1 MNALAWLPPF
11 GTVAGEVARA
21 GLVTLFLLVLF
32 AIGEA
37 WRHWGDPPAEWTRK
51 LAHVGAGV
59 VTAAF
64 PWLFAWHG
72 TVLLLAFGFAGIVF
86 GTRRLGWLQSIHGV
100 ERRSEGG
107 IYYPVAIYLLF
118 LFAGDRPVFYL
129 ISLLVL
135 MVSDSL
141 AALLGS
147 EYGKAIYHVE
157 TDRRSVEGS
166 AVFLLTTF
174 LAVHLPLLLATDTGR
189 WAAVLIAAQIAL
201 TVTIFEGISPGGSDN
216 LVVPLATYFLLTI
229 MTPKPAEHIAQQLAA
244 QLVITLLV
252 ALLAW
257 RFRFLALS
265 SSMGLA
271 LVVYGAYA
279 LGGSEWTLAPA
290 LAVLWFAA
298 FYLVARKVE
307 PDAGA
312 GYHIRTLFYVAGVP
326 TLLFFANNAVEHA
339 FGLRNALPNVRM
351 TVPDPL
357 YVPYVGAVAAQ
368 LLIVLYAHLQR
379 VPEEHRRS
387 SNGIAAFGA
396 VLGFL
401 VVVPV
406 GLGVGA
412 AGVDAW
418 GMTAGGAV
426 CAVICAVSLALYLTV
441 RRMEAWPKVAPW
453 DLRLQ
458 SLSTATATV
467 LVLPA
472 HLWTLGVL

>member
-1 MNALAWLPPF
+1 MNGLLDWMPPF

-21 GLVTLFLLVLF
+21 GLVTAFLLMLF
-32 AIGEA
+32 VAGEA
-37 WRHWGDPPAEWTRK
+37 WRHFGKPPAEWTRK

-64 PWLFAWHG
+64 PWLFAWHW
-72 TVLLLAFGFAGIVF
+72 TVLLLAFGFAGIIF

-118 LFAGDRPVFYL
+118 LLAGDRPVFYL

-147 EYGKAIYHVE
+147 EYGKAIYTVE
-157 TDRRSVEGS
+157 TDRRSLEGS

-189 WAAVLIAAQIAL
+189 GAAVLIAAQIAL

-216 LVVPLATYFLLTI
+216 LVVPLATYFLLAI
-229 MTPKPAEHIAQQLAA
+229 MTPRPAEHIAKQLAA

-257 RFRFLALS
+257 RFPILALS
-265 SSMGLA
+265 SAMGLA

-279 LGGSEWTLAPA
+279 LGGAEWTVAPG
-290 LAVLWFAA
+290 LAVLCFAL
-298 FYLVARKVE
+298 FYVVARRAE
-307 PDAGA
+307 PEAGA
-312 GYHIRTLFYVAGVP
+312 GYHIRTLFYVAGLP
-326 TLLFFANNAVEHA
+326 MLLLFANNAYERMLPV
-339 FGLRNALPNVRM
+339 LRAAA
-351 TVPDPL
+351 PDPL
-357 YVPYVGAVAAQ
+357 YVPFVGVVMAQ
-368 LLIVLYAHLQR
+368 LMIVMFAHLQR
-379 VPEEHRRS
+379 VPAERRRTP
-387 SNGIAAFGA
+387 NRLAALAAVAAFG
-396 VLGFL
+396 
-401 VVVPV
+401 VVVPA
-406 GLGVGA
+406 GLGVGVE
-412 AGVDAW
+412 GVTRW
-418 GMTAGGAV
+418 GMMIA
-426 CAVICAVSLALYLTV
+426 AVISLVSLGLYLSV
-441 RRMEAWPKVAPW
+441 RRMAAWPKVAPW

-458 SLSTATATV
+458 TLSTAAATA
-467 LVLPA
+467 LMLPL
-472 HLWTLGVL
+472 HLWRMGVL

>member
-1 MNALAWLPPF
+1 MNGLLDWMPPF
-11 GTVAGEVARA
+11 GTLPGELARA
-21 GLVTLFLLVLF
+21 GLVSLFLLLLF

-37 WRHWGDPPAEWTRK
+37 WRHFGDPPAEWTRK
-51 LAHVGAGV
+51 LAHFGAGA
-59 VTAAF
+59 VTAVF
-64 PWLFAWHG
+64 PWLFAWHW
-72 TVLLLAFGFAGIVF
+72 TVLILAFGFAGIIF
-86 GTRRLGWLQSIHGV
+86 GTRRLGLLQSIHGV
-100 ERRSEGG
+100 ARRSEGG
-107 IYYPVAIYLLF
+107 IYYPIAIYLLF
-118 LFAGDRPVFYL
+118 LLAGDRPVFYL

-147 EYGKAIYHVE
+147 EYGKAIYTVE
-157 TDRRSVEGS
+157 TDRRSLEGS
-166 AVFLLTTF
+166 VVFLLTTF
-174 LAVHLPLLLATDTGR
+174 LAVHLPLLLATDTSR

-216 LVVPLATYFLLTI
+216 LVVPVATYILLTM
-229 MTPKPAEHIAQQLAA
+229 MTPKPAEHIAKQLAA
-244 QLVITLLV
+244 QMVITLLV

-279 LGGSEWTLAPA
+279 LGGAEWTIAPA
-290 LAVLWFAA
+290 VAVLWFAA

-326 TLLFFANNAVEHA
+326 TLLFFANNAVEHT
-339 FGLRNALPNVRM
+339 FTRFLPA
-351 TVPDPL
+351 PDPL

-401 VVVPV
+401 VVVPIGLAV
-406 GLGVGA
+406 GPS
-412 AGVDAW
+412 
-418 GMTAGGAV
+418 GMSARGMMVEGLL
-426 CAVICAVSLALYLTV
+426 CAVICMVSLALYLAV
-441 RRMEAWPKVAPW
+441 RRMAAWPKVAPW

-458 SLSTATATV
+458 SLSTALATA
-467 LVLPA
+467 LVLPV
-472 HLWTLGVL
+472 HLWRQGVL

>member
-1 MNALAWLPPF
+1 MNALLAWLPPF
-11 GTVAGEVARA
+11 GTVAGEAARA
-21 GLVTLFLLVLF
+21 GLVTAFLLVLF
-32 AIGEA
+32 AAGEA
-37 WRHWGDPPAEWTRK
+37 WRRLGHPRAEWTRK

-72 TVLLLAFGFAGIVF
+72 TVLLLAFGFAGIMVA
-86 GTRRLGWLQSIHGV
+86 TRRLGWLQSIHGV

-107 IYYPVAIYLLF
+107 LYYPLAIYLLF
-118 LFAGDRPVFYL
+118 VLAGDRPVFYL

-147 EYGKAIYHVE
+147 EYGRAIYQVE
-157 TDRRSVEGS
+157 TDRRSLEGS

-189 WAAVLIAAQIAL
+189 WASVLIAAQVAL

-216 LVVPLATYFLLTI
+216 LVVPLATYFLLAM
-229 MTPKPAEHIAQQLAA
+229 MTPHTAEHIARQLAA

-252 ALLAW
+252 GLLAW

-265 SSMGLA
+265 SAMGLA

-279 LGGSEWTLAPA
+279 LGGEAWVLAPA
-290 LAVLWFAA
+290 LAVLCFAA
-298 FYLVARKVE
+298 FYLVARRME
-307 PDAGA
+307 PEAMA

-326 TLLFFANNAVEHA
+326 TLLFFANN
-339 FGLRNALPNVRM
+339 GLERLFPAIRAIA
-351 TVPDPL
+351 PDPL

-368 LLIVLYAHLQR
+368 LMIVLFAHLQR
-379 VPEEHRRS
+379 VPADRRRS
-387 SNGIAAFGA
+387 PNRLAAFSG

-401 VVVPV
+401 IVVPIGLAV
-406 GLGVGA
+406 GPSGISAWRVMIA
-412 AGVDAW
+412 AILCLA
-418 GMTAGGAV
+418 
-426 CAVICAVSLALYLTV
+426 SLALYLTV
-441 RRMEAWPKVAPW
+441 RRMPAWPRVAPW

-458 SLSTATATV
+458 AMSVALATA
-467 LVLPA
+467 LVLPL
-472 HLWTLGVL
+472 HLWRFGP

>member
-1 MNALAWLPPF
+1 MNVAWLPAF

-21 GLVTLFLLVLF
+21 GLVTAFLLVLF
-32 AIGEA
+32 VAGEA
-37 WRHWGDPPAEWTRK
+37 WRHWGSPPAEWTRK

-64 PWLFAWHG
+64 PWLFAWHW
-72 TVLLLAFGFAGIVF
+72 TVLLLAFGFAGIIF

-100 ERRSEGG
+100 ARRSEGG
-107 IYYPVAIYLLF
+107 IYYPIAIYLLF
-118 LFAGDRPVFYL
+118 LIAGDRPVFYL

-147 EYGKAIYHVE
+147 EYGKAIYQVE
-157 TDRRSVEGS
+157 TDRRSLEGS

-216 LVVPLATYFLLTI
+216 LVVPLATYFLLSI
-229 MTPKPAEHIAQQLAA
+229 MTPRPAEHIAKQLAA

-252 ALLAW
+252 GLLAW

-265 SSMGLA
+265 SAMGLA

-279 LGGSEWTLAPA
+279 LGGAEWTIAPG
-290 LAVLWFAA
+290 LAVLCFAG
-298 FYLVARKVE
+298 FFLVARRME
-307 PDAGA
+307 PEAGA

-326 TLLFFANNAVEHA
+326 TMLFFVNNIVERV
-339 FGLRNALPNVRM
+339 FPEVKVN
-351 TVPDPL
+351 TPDPL
-357 YVPYVGAVAAQ
+357 YVPYVGVVAAQ
-368 LLIVLYAHLQR
+368 LMIALFAHLLR
-379 VPEEHRRS
+379 VPGDRRRS
-387 SNGIAAFGA
+387 PNGLAAFGGI
-396 VLGFL
+396 LGFIL
-401 VVVPV
+401 VVPIALAV
-406 GLGVGA
+406 GVMS
-412 AGVDAW
+412 VSAW
-418 GMTAGGAV
+418 GVMMA
-426 CAVICAVSLALYLTV
+426 AVICAVSVALYLTV
-441 RRMEAWPKVAPW
+441 RRIEMWPKVAPW

-458 SLSTATATV
+458 AMSTGLATA
-467 LVLPA
+467 LVLPL
-472 HLWTLGVL
+472 HLWRLGLL